1 MFLVA
6 GPLIV
11 AAGQLWL
18 ARIPASSEPWQAELG
33 NPSTLIPPLDAI
45 VDVLPANIAFG
56 LGMAMVVAPL
66 TSTLMNSIPARNS
79 GLGSAINNALSRV
92 GQPLIG
98 AVIFIAITA
107 AFYNI
112 LGSMVPGLDTTDP
125 AVRAA
130 IVPLNPVPP
139 GTPDEVAAAAKG
151 GVGQRVPPRGAGVGG
166 PDGSRL
172 RGVRHR
178 PAVRLGDPG
187 RGGRGGEPGGAGGR
201 GGLRA

>member
-1 MFLVA
+1 M
-6 GPLIV
+6 

-18 ARIPASSEPWQAELG
+18 ARIPATSEPWQAELG
-33 NPSTLIPPLDAI
+33 NPSTLIPPLDAL

-112 LGSMVPGLDTTDP
+112 LGSMVPGLDTDRP
-125 AVRAA
+125 GRPGRDRAA
-130 IVPLNPVPP
+130 QPP
-139 GTPDEVAAAAKG
+139 TARARPTRSRRRRKEASVDAFHLAALAAIILLIGGAAANQFG
-151 GVGQRVPPRGAGVGG
+151 LRGAGAVA
-166 PDGSRL
+166 
-172 RGVRHR
+172 GVQAEQEA
-178 PAVRLGDPG
+178 PADPAA
-187 RGGRGGEPGGAGGR
+187 EPAAGAG
-201 GGLRA
+201 